1 MEKDQFALGPSYRLR
16 WTNYLLLNLK
26 HSEGVDHQA
35 PLRRRQQMVG
45 NHGATA
51 WADGQQH
58 EEPLKHEAEEE
69 AVQDGHQPRHAQD
82 EMLHFLTKK
91 HPFDISLPSVLDG
104 SITSALVAPYVLSV
118 SPHHP
123 QVDSTLTPST
133 RFVPRT
139 VMSDPST
146 AVVTTLVAPVEDKP

>member
-1 MEKDQFALGPSYRLR
+1 MCIEQRDLC
-16 WTNYLLLNLK
+16 
-26 HSEGVDHQA
+26 V
-35 PLRRRQQMVG
+35 QMVG
-45 NHGATA
+45 DHGATA

-69 AVQDGHQPRHAQD
+69 AD

-104 SITSALVAPYVLSV
+104 SITSALIAPYVLSV

-123 QVDSTLTPST
+123 QVDGTLTPST